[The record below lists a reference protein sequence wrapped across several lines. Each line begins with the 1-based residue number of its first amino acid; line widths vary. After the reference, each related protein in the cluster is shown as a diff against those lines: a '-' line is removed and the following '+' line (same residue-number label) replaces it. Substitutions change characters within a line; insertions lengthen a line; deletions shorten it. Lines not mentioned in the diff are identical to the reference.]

1 MAMSDETES
10 LKSRVET
17 WMVKQMPI
25 IQMHGG
31 TSMVRECDPETGQVV
46 VELGG
51 TCSGCGISNVT
62 AENIMRDMYMQFD
75 EIENVEVK
83 VPSTGDTG
91 ADTVE
96 GGRGGDLQYSN
107 ESAGHF

>member
-1 MAMSDETES
+1 MSDES

-31 TSMVRECDPETGQVV
+31 TSMVRECDPDSGLVV
-46 VELGG
+46 IELGG

-62 AENIMRDMYMQFD
+62 AENIMRDMYMAFD
-75 EIENVEVK
+75 EIEEVEVK

>member
-1 MAMSDETES
+1 MSDETES

-62 AENIMRDMYMQFD
+62 AENIMRDMYLQFD

>member
-1 MAMSDETES
+1 MTDQQKES

-31 TSMVRECDPETGQVV
+31 TSCVREADPESGQVV

-51 TCSGCGISNVT
+51 TCSGCGISNIT
-62 AENIMRDMYMQFD
+62 AQNIQRDLFMEFE
-75 EIENVEVK
+75 EIQDVQIK
-83 VPSTGDTG
+83 VPSTGDMG
-91 ADTVE
+91 SDTVE
-96 GGRGGDLQYSN
+96 GGRGGDVQYSN